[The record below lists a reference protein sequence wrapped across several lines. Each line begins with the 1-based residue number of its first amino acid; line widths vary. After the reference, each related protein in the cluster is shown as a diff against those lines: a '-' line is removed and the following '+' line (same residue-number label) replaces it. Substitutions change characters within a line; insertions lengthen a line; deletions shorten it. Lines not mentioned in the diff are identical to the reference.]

1 MEEEI
6 RRTTRAQAA
15 DTLESSRPVPRWTA
29 PVEFPDAT
37 VNAIAGI
44 GQAEASPTQQLD
56 AKLRLL
62 QRVRLES
69 VPPALLSP
77 TVLTLYIN
85 AGSEASQRYVN
96 GLVGRLAG
104 RQRGSSGNGR
114 SGVAVFARL
123 EAAATGGAEVGLAD
137 PFASP
142 HSAAKTADAAVSAAR
157 PAWHPDS
164 GSSHAL
170 VYVFGTRLVLHL
182 LASHARGIEP
192 LALALAVSASP
203 AHGPPDHRECRLSRE
218 HAFIARLEEL
228 RRAETARARIQRT
241 LSAENILQASR
252 TARKR
257 QRRSGVITMAD
268 IERLA
273 TPEPIEEAQSDDAN
287 DGALPTEDGCIEAA
301 NKRLAKQLIIAALK
315 TRGIARNHPE
325 FAALWGQIYRSLKFA
340 LRENISRRKLSM
352 RILKAET
359 NKHVSFYCSS

>member
-6 RRTTRAQAA
+6 RTTRAQAA
-15 DTLESSRPVPRWTA
+15 DTLESNRPVPRWTA
-29 PVEFPDAT
+29 QVEFPDAA

-44 GQAEASPTQQLD
+44 GQAETSPTQQLD

-62 QRVRLES
+62 QRVRLAS

-77 TVLTLYIN
+77 TVLALYIN

-96 GLVGRLAG
+96 GFVRQLAS
-104 RQRGSSGNGR
+104 RQQGSGSNSR
-114 SGVAVFARL
+114 CSVAVFARL

-164 GSSHAL
+164 DSSHAL
-170 VYVFGTRLVLHL
+170 VYVSGTRLVLHL
-182 LASHARGIEP
+182 LASHARAIEP
-192 LALALAVSASP
+192 LALAVSASP
-203 AHGPPDHRECRLSRE
+203 AHGPSDHRSRHLSRE

-273 TPEPIEEAQSDDAN
+273 TPEPIEDAQSDDAN
-287 DGALPTEDGCIEAA
+287 DGALPTEDSRIEAA

-352 RILKAET
+352 RILKDET